1 MTSILFEPDGSL
13 FDQQKSDISS
23 LFFFLFDG
31 KSRCEIRFFR
41 FLFVPCFYDFILFF
55 FLVDRR
61 WDLYWLVLFS
71 IVLSVMFYE
80 KLIICTFG
88 SISLVVKKVSMK
100 YSGDDWFLWSFRINC
115 M

>member
-1 MTSILFEPDGSL
+1 MENQGV
-13 FDQQKSDISS
+13 KSDFSDFC
-23 LFFFLFDG
+23 LFLV
-31 KSRCEIRFFR
+31 ST
-41 FLFVPCFYDFILFF
+41 ILF

-80 KLIICTFG
+80 KLYIICTFG